1 MKHKLPSYV
10 EDLQY
15 AKAHGLLEDRLG
27 QAIQRSFSYGVATSF
42 EYGVLGRRVVRDMT
56 RRALG
61 IPFDKARRS
70 RGDLILGR
78 CLVSDQ
84 LVSCLLDVLVEPML
98 VLGSTG
104 AGKTSLL
111 IFLILQIAS
120 NPRIASKIVGQWV
133 FDFRKSAMRV
143 IKDVLEPLGIEF
155 INCLARELQL
165 NFLQV
170 PYGVDPRDWAQNVA
184 EMLVRV
190 LGLPPRATKL
200 LRVTIL
206 KLYRDFGV
214 LDGGTN
220 YPHLGELFN
229 AIAANKKANPQ
240 ARLAILDSL
249 APILYSMG
257 DCLIFRRGYTSR
269 DLAKKRIYFELGG
282 VSDVE
287 KDLIVNYLVLS
298 EFLSRSAQQLE
309 NRNSAPE
316 LVITADEALRLV
328 GGSSDQ
334 SSMSDLVTVARGL
347 GIGIQLCI
355 QNLPSL
361 QHCRNLLGNTPTKI
375 VGRLSSPSDIDT
387 VCSLMALTRE
397 QRQWMLHHQQP
408 GMWVAQLG
416 IGDRRPFVFRS
427 PKVDFRS
434 ARPPAGDDGIVDPD
448 GYRRI
453 Q

>member
-1 MKHKLPSYV
+1 VKRKLPSYV

-27 QAIQRSFSYGVATSF
+27 RAIQRSFSYGIATSF
-42 EYGVLGRRVVRDMT
+42 GYRVVGRRVVRDMI
-56 RRALG
+56 RKVLG
-61 IPFDKARRS
+61 IPFDEARRS

-78 CLVSDQ
+78 CLVNDQ
-84 LVSCLLDVLVEPML
+84 LVFCLLSVLLEPL
-98 VLGSTG
+98 LLLGSTG
-104 AGKTSLL
+104 AGKSSLL
-111 IFLILQIAS
+111 IFWILQIAS

-133 FDFRKSAMRV
+133 FDFRKSGLRV
-143 IKDVLEPLGIEF
+143 IKEILEPLGIEF
-155 INCLARELQL
+155 INCLARDLKL
-165 NFLQV
+165 NILQV
-170 PYGVDPRDWAQNVA
+170 PNGMDPRAWAQNVA
-184 EMLVRV
+184 EMLVRI

-200 LRVTIL
+200 LRATIL

-214 LDGGTN
+214 LDGGAN
-220 YPHLGELFN
+220 YPHLGELSN
-229 AIAANKKANPQ
+229 TIAANKKANPQ
-240 ARLAILDSL
+240 ARMAILDSL
-249 APILYSMG
+249 APILHSMEA
-257 DCLIFRRGYTSR
+257 CLTYRRGWNSC
-269 DLAKKRIYFELGG
+269 DLAKHRILFELGG

-287 KDLIVNYLVLS
+287 KNLIVNYLVLS
-298 EFLSRSAQQLE
+298 EILSRDSAQRE
-309 NRNSAPE
+309 NRDSAPQ
-316 LVITADEALRLV
+316 LAVTCDEALRLI

-361 QHCRNLLGNTPTKI
+361 QHCRNLIGNTPTRI

-397 QRQWMLHHQQP
+397 QRQWMLHHQQR

-427 PKVDFRS
+427 PKVDFRR
-434 ARPPAGDDGIVDPD
+434 ARPTAGDDEIVDPD
-448 GYRRI
+448 GFRLI